1 MSSADEFVTRA
12 ATEALERLTR
22 LVSAGAYSPPPQ
34 LRETIAA
41 LCGAVARADRER
53 PEPDDGLDLAAGSR

>member
-1 MSSADEFVTRA
+1 MSATDDLVTRA

-22 LVSAGAYSPPPQ
+22 IVSAGAYSPPPQ

-41 LCGAVARADRER
+41 LCGAIARADCER